1 MCLAEYLYLDECRL
15 DSYFEQIS
23 STVAYDKV
31 PVWNVALGLMGPSAE
46 ARQVRH
52 ARPFTTHEK
61 IRVLCDYLARKCLVR
76 NGRPQHEGDDYVFR
90 LEKCV
95 ARRMHIPPKARIEGP
110 FHGLALWVSN
120 YAGHDDAA
128 IRSARSRGASPLYL
142 LESNR
147 GDTFEVA
154 CQSSNSILKA
164 LLQDDRKE
172 FVQTILGDRA
182 DEVEAAPEHAAFFSS
197 PSELIKRL
205 ARWGVQV
212 GDDRRIEVLYRVRE
226 VFRESFYKARAGV
239 STFAYPIFITEL
251 QREFW

>member
-31 PVWNVALGLMGPSAE
+31 PVWNVALGLMGPSAK
-46 ARQVRH
+46 ACQVRH

-61 IRVLCDYLARKCLVR
+61 IRVLCGYLEKKCLVH
-76 NGRPQHEGDDYVFR
+76 NGRPQHTGDDYVFR

-120 YAGHDDAA
+120 FEGHDDAA
-128 IRSARSRGASPLYL
+128 IRCARARGARPLYL

-147 GDTFEVA
+147 GDTFGIDYR
-154 CQSSNSILKA
+154 SSYSILKA
-164 LLQDDRKE
+164 LLQNDRKE
-172 FVQTILGDRA
+172 FIQTILGDRA
-182 DEVEAAPEHAAFFSS
+182 DEVEAAPEHAAFFLS

-205 ARWGVQV
+205 VRWGVQV
-212 GDDRRIEVLYRVRE
+212 GDDRRIEVLYRIRKM
-226 VFRESFYKARAGV
+226 FRESFSNARAGI

-251 QREFW
+251 

>member
-15 DSYFEQIS
+15 DSYFEQVS

-31 PVWNVALGLMGPSAE
+31 PVWNVALGLMGLSAE
-46 ARQVRH
+46 ARQARH
-52 ARPFTTHEK
+52 ARPFTKHEK
-61 IRVLCDYLARKCLVR
+61 IRVLCDYLEKKCLVC
-76 NGRPQHEGDDYVFR
+76 NGRPQDEGDYYVFR

-95 ARRMHIPPKARIEGP
+95 ARRMHIPPQAGIEGP
-110 FHGLALWVSN
+110 FGGLALWVSN
-120 YAGHDDAA
+120 FEGHDDAA
-128 IRSARSRGASPLYL
+128 VRRARARGARPLYL

-147 GDTFEVA
+147 GDTFRVDYR
-154 CQSSNSILKA
+154 SSYSILKA
-164 LLQDDRKE
+164 LLQNDRKE

-212 GDDRRIEVLYRVRE
+212 GDDRRIEVMYRVRE
-226 VFRESFYKARAGV
+226 MFCESFSKARAGV

-251 QREFW
+251 QFNQ